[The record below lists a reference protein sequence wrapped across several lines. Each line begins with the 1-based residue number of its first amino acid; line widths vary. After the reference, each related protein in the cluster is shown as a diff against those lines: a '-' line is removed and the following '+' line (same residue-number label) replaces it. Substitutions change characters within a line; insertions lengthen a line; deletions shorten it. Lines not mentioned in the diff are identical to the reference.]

1 MQGPKIKVQGM
12 SASSPGPQ
20 ELEGLQTVTN
30 LRDPNY
36 DVTQEVVIDEN
47 LQGGALRGGKIVDNE
62 LRYTDAAGD
71 FISED
76 ITKRPTEVPK
86 GKQIVFQDRQYP
98 DGTVLTAEEQRAN
111 YGALKRGDPE
121 AVRKARQ
128 SVLLSETMRQAAD
141 PRYTEQRTGRP
152 ARPAY
157 MIEEQRRQT
166 INQDPAIPLGGAMQT
181 LRDDLEQ
188 ASQITEI
195 ENQPTLLRPR
205 TETELKAQALADDA
219 LARTKPT
226 YQLIEDVETTP
237 LATAKSWTER
247 PADSP
252 VRTTTTYPLTT
263 SEIKQSYAGQR
274 PKVEPSHLTG
284 YPNTYVQ
291 GQSQG
296 TALSPFIGEM
306 DQINQIDSLAAEVG
320 PAYRFAAQTPSFK
333 SQSMAYVPRTKGST
347 QGMIRQSPLPTQS
360 ADNPPREIQT
370 PTAGRTRVQYPRMNE
385 RVIGPAL
392 LKYRLGGRGTNLEG
406 KPIRIV
412 QYLQNDPRTYSL

>member
-1 MQGPKIKVQGM
+1 
-12 SASSPGPQ
+12 
-20 ELEGLQTVTN
+20 
-30 LRDPNY
+30 
-36 DVTQEVVIDEN
+36 
-47 LQGGALRGGKIVDNE
+47 
-62 LRYTDAAGD
+62 
-71 FISED
+71 
-76 ITKRPTEVPK
+76 
-86 GKQIVFQDRQYP
+86 
-98 DGTVLTAEEQRAN
+98 
-111 YGALKRGDPE
+111 
-121 AVRKARQ
+121 
-128 SVLLSETMRQAAD
+128 MRQAAD

-296 TALSPFIGEM
+296 TALGPFIGEM

-370 PTAGRTRVQYPRMNE
+370 PTAGRTLVKYPRSTE
-385 RVIGPAL
+385 RVVGPAL

-412 QYLQNDPRTYSL
+412 SDGRREISLPSGVYRF